1 MGLSVV
7 SRDLPRDI
15 CGPYDDLD
23 GVGRAMDAL
32 LRREDVAR
40 MLPQQ
45 DARAS

>member
-7 SRDLPRDI
+7 SRNLPRDI
-15 CGPYDDLD
+15 CGLYDDLD
-23 GVGRAMDAL
+23 GGGAMDAL

>member
-32 LRREDVAR
+32 LRREDVAKL
-40 MLPQQ
+40 LPQPTVS
-45 DARAS
+45 AS

>member
-15 CGPYDDLD
+15 CGLYDDLD

-32 LRREDVAR
+32 LRHEDVAKL
-40 MLPQQ
+40 LPQPTVS
-45 DARAS
+45 AS

>member
-15 CGPYDDLD
+15 CGLYDDLD
-23 GVGRAMDAL
+23 GVGRAMDSL

-40 MLPQQ
+40 MLPQ
-45 DARAS
+45 ATVSAS